1 MATNDTVRVWDPLV
15 RIFHW
20 SLVLFF
26 TVAYF
31 IGEDESL
38 WHIYSGYIVGGLVI
52 FRIVWGFIGTRHARF
67 SDFVSSPAKVL
78 EYGRSLLKGRPIHY
92 LGHNPAGGYMVLA
105 LLVMLSITTLSGLE
119 LYAAEE
125 GKGPFAEALTLV
137 PAAYADEEEYG
148 EEGGEEVWEEIHE
161 LASNLTVL
169 LVILHIAGVAV
180 SSVLHRENQ
189 VRAMITGRKPRP
201 DDYNPD

>member
-31 IGEDESL
+31 TGEDESL
-38 WHIYSGYIVGGLVI
+38 WHIYSGYIIGGLLI
-52 FRIVWGFIGTRHARF
+52 FRI
-67 SDFVSSPAKVL
+67 
-78 EYGRSLLKGRPIHY
+78 
-92 LGHNPAGGYMVLA
+92 
-105 LLVMLSITTLSGLE
+105 
-119 LYAAEE
+119 
-125 GKGPFAEALTLV
+125 
-137 PAAYADEEEYG
+137 
-148 EEGGEEVWEEIHE
+148 VWEEIHE
-161 LASNLTVL
+161 VAANLTVL

-201 DDYNPD
+201 ADYNPD